1 MPWTPDAPDV
11 IAARLAT
18 GWEGEFADAAPGGVD
33 ASSAVAPW
41 SALARTPAEAL
52 YGTQMGFAA
61 EVQDFWI
68 DTCDES
74 LVPAQAARLGLYQA
88 PAQRNSGSANP
99 PAGSTPGTLIAIGAT
114 LAGGLYRVTVS
125 IEVDGSGAESVP
137 IEAVDFGAAG
147 ALDPGTILE
156 FDSPIGGLAAQQLT
170 VDGEGV
176 SGGSPQETLEQLR
189 QRAIAWRRRRPQGG
203 GPSDYATWAT
213 NVYSQAIVK
222 ELPLWGGLGRVG
234 VAVAFPGRVAT
245 TTEINRIRDAIEAQM
260 PIDVMALTVLAAT
273 VTPLDLQLAI
283 DPDTTAVRAAV
294 TASYAAFLAAEPGI
308 GGEVDLS
315 RLGEAISSAAGEYRH
330 RLLSPTTDPVAGA
343 TELFIPGT
351 IDWAAWP

>member
-1 MPWTPDAPDV
+1 MPWTPDAPNV

-18 GWEGEFADAAPGGVD
+18 GWEGEFADASPDGVD

-52 YGTQMGFAA
+52 YGTEMGFAA

-74 LVPAQAARLGLYQA
+74 LVPEQAGRLGLYQA
-88 PAQRNSGSANP
+88 PAQRHSGFANP
-99 PAGSTPGTLIAIGAT
+99 PAGSTPGTVIAIGAT
-114 LAGGLYRVTVS
+114 LAGGLYRVTASV
-125 IEVDGSGAESVP
+125 EVDGSGTESVP
-137 IEAVDFGAAG
+137 IEAVAVGAPG
-147 ALDPGTILE
+147 ALDPDAVLE

-170 VDGEGV
+170 VDEEGI

-203 GPSDYATWAT
+203 GPGDYVTWAT

-234 VAVAFPGRVAT
+234 VAVAFPGRAAT
-245 TTEINRIRDAIEAQM
+245 TTEINRIRSAIEAQM
-260 PIDVMALTVLAAT
+260 PIDVMALAVLAAT
-273 VTPLDLQLAI
+273 VTPLDLELAL

-294 TASYAAFLAAEPGI
+294 SSSFTAFLAAEPGI
-308 GGEVDLS
+308 GGIVDLS

-330 RLLSPTTDPVAGA
+330 RLLSPPADVVAGA
-343 TELFIPGT
+343 TELLIPGT